1 MPRSGPLISS
11 AATLPSA
18 EPSRVDNYPA
28 FYTWFGKQPRGP
40 DLEEREEPFLF
51 RALDELLPRKVFPPR
66 PSRVSSV
73 DGRFN
78 FPLPSSHHPFDDS
91 TNFSTELGR
100 KGALR
105 AIRCIRGSQLK
116 PIPSRIVEGNPLEDI
131 GSRGMQILLERNFV
145 FFLFFNGK
153 NFVRYRW
160 KKKRQRKGIK
170 KGIFLLKNRRI
181 TWWRILEKEGWVVK
195 DGATLSG
202 PFFAQVNGSARCW
215 PGRGEKYIN
224 YPWGVRGT
232 PLGENLRAN

>member
-1 MPRSGPLISS
+1 MNYCRGKFFHLAPHESQAWMGVSIFLS
-11 AATLPSA
+11 LP
-18 EPSRVDNYPA
+18 P
-28 FYTWFGKQPRGP
+28 T
-40 DLEEREEPFLF
+40 
-51 RALDELLPRKVFPPR
+51 
-66 PSRVSSV
+66 
-73 DGRFN
+73 
-78 FPLPSSHHPFDDS
+78 
-91 TNFSTELGR
+91 TFSTIPPTFPGNSGGKVRCARFVAFEVLSWNRFLRELSKETLSR
-100 KGALR
+100 TLD
-105 AIRCIRGSQLK
+105 RGGCRFFES
-116 PIPSRIVEGNPLEDI
+116 
-131 GSRGMQILLERNFV
+131 LLERNFV

>member
-1 MPRSGPLISS
+1 MLWPPNLVCRHPSLGRTLSRWQLPRVLHLIWQTTARSRGTRGTVSLPRSRWIIAEESFSTSPL
-11 AATLPSA
+11 TNLK
-18 EPSRVDNYPA
+18 RGWA
-28 FYTWFGKQPRGP
+28 FQFFS
-40 DLEEREEPFLF
+40 PFLPPPF
-51 RALDELLPRKVFPPR
+51 RRFHQLFHGTRAERCVARDSLHSRFSGWNRFLRELSKETLSRTLDR
-66 PSRVSSV
+66 
-73 DGRFN
+73 GGCRF
-78 FPLPSSHHPFDDS
+78 FWKETLF
-91 TNFSTELGR
+91 
-100 KGALR
+100 
-105 AIRCIRGSQLK
+105 
-116 PIPSRIVEGNPLEDI
+116 
-131 GSRGMQILLERNFV
+131 

>member
-1 MPRSGPLISS
+1 MNYCRGKFFHLAPHESQAWMGVSIFLS
-11 AATLPSA
+11 LP
-18 EPSRVDNYPA
+18 P
-28 FYTWFGKQPRGP
+28 T
-40 DLEEREEPFLF
+40 
-51 RALDELLPRKVFPPR
+51 
-66 PSRVSSV
+66 
-73 DGRFN
+73 
-78 FPLPSSHHPFDDS
+78 
-91 TNFSTELGR
+91 TFSTIPPTFPRNSGG
-100 KGALR
+100 KV
-105 AIRCIRGSQLK
+105 RCARFVAFEVLKLK

-131 GSRGMQILLERNFV
+131 GSRGMQILRESFGKKLC
-145 FFLFFNGK
+145 FFFFSLMEK
-153 NFVRYRW
+153 KFVRYRW